1 MKSISTN
8 DFKSASKFTGQCY
21 GTKVTIELD
30 HSDLD
35 ISELFDTFKGIALG
49 LGFSENGWN
58 EYIIES
64 GLCLQDDVDDSE
76 INLRHSNEHWNNP
89 ENWVDNDNQIFDW
102 DTDEDDTFIKSY
114 TDMEV
119 FTNEILNPSEPNDE
133 LKQAAEKYK
142 NELKDDSD
150 GIQ

>member
-1 MKSISTN
+1 MKSISTD
-8 DFKSASKFTGQCY
+8 DFKAASKFTGQCY

-30 HSDLD
+30 HSDLG
-35 ISELFDTFKGIALG
+35 IGELFDAFKGIALG
-49 LGFSENGWN
+49 LGFAESSWN

-64 GLCLQDDVDDSE
+64 GLCLQDDTDDSE

-89 ENWVDNDNQIFDW
+89 ENWVDNDNPTFDW
-102 DTDEDDTFIKSY
+102 DTDEDDAFIKSY
-114 TDMEV
+114 MDMEV
-119 FTNEILNPSEPNDE
+119 FTNEILNPSEPSDE